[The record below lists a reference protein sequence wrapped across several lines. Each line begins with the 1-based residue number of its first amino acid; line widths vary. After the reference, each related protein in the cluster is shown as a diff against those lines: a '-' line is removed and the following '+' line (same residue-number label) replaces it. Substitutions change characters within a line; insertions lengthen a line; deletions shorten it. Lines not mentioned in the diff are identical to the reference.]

1 MNRETG
7 LSRGMGIVKYEEEES
22 YQKALKEMDCF
33 EYEGRK
39 LYVRPYQPH
48 QQNGFAEET
57 QKKSNEST
65 ETEAS
70 KELEASRKPKDLNDS
85 KPTKEAMELQQ
96 LRELEE
102 RRDRGDS
109 IYSNDSEESGEVPD
123 DPKAFS
129 DFMDLEEPK
138 GVEPKNEEENSN
150 PSENPVPKS
159 EEQQALESLD
169 YE

>member
-7 LSRGMGIVKYEEEES
+7 LSRGMGIVKYEEEEA

-48 QQNGFAEET
+48 QPNGFAEET
-57 QKKSNEST
+57 QKKANEATESGAPNASEAPRKSKDST
-65 ETEAS
+65 
-70 KELEASRKPKDLNDS
+70 DS
-85 KPTKEAMELQQ
+85 TQAKEAMELQQLQQ

-109 IYSNDSEESGEVPD
+109 MYSNDSEESGEVLD
-123 DPKAFS
+123 DPKGFS
-129 DFMDLEEPK
+129 EFMGLEEGK
-138 GVEPKNEEENSN
+138 GGEQKSDEENS
-150 PSENPVPKS
+150 VQKS
-159 EEQQALESLD
+159 EERQALESLD

>member
-1 MNRETG
+1 MVNRETG
-7 LSRGMGIVKYEEEES
+7 LSRGMGIVKYEEEEA

-48 QQNGFAEET
+48 QPNGFAEET
-57 QKKSNEST
+57 QKKANEAT
-65 ETEAS
+65 ESEAAKASEAPRKS
-70 KELEASRKPKDLNDS
+70 KDSNDS
-85 KPTKEAMELQQ
+85 TRTKEAMELQQ

-109 IYSNDSEESGEVPD
+109 MYSNDSEESGEVLD

-129 DFMDLEEPK
+129 EFMELEEGK
-138 GVEPKNEEENSN
+138 GGEQKSS
-150 PSENPVPKS
+150 PSENSVQKS